1 MTQVINSEVAVSSFY
16 FADPS
21 GRKPFPRRIE
31 WNGQLINFA
40 NEGLR
45 YLVEQ
50 GGQLVQLFDMT
61 DGAST
66 YRLREQGDHWTLVGV
81 SGAGVAGLAV

>member
-1 MTQVINSEVAVSSFY
+1 MTQVINTEVAVSSFY

-61 DGAST
+61 DGDNT

-81 SGAGVAGLAV
+81 SGAGVAGAAV

>member
-1 MTQVINSEVAVSSFY
+1 MTQVINAEIAINSFY

-21 GRKPFPRRIE
+21 GKKPFPGSME
-31 WNGQLINFA
+31 WNGQFVRFA
-40 NEGLR
+40 RDGLR
-45 YLVEQ
+45 YLVGQ

-66 YRLREQGDHWTLVGV
+66 YRLRQQGGSWTLVGV
-81 SGAGVAGLAV
+81 SAQGAAV

>member
-1 MTQVINSEVAVSSFY
+1 MTQVINTEVAVSSFY

-61 DGAST
+61 DGDST

-81 SGAGVAGLAV
+81 TGQGVLA

>member
-1 MTQVINSEVAVSSFY
+1 MTQVLNTEVAINSFY

-21 GRKPFPRRIE
+21 GKKPFPRTME
-31 WNGQLINFA
+31 WNGRFVNFA
-40 NEGLR
+40 RDGLR
-45 YLVEQ
+45 YLVGQ

-66 YRLREQGDHWTLVGV
+66 YRLRQQGSRWTLVGV
-81 SGAGVAGLAV
+81 SAEGVAA

>member
-1 MTQVINSEVAVSSFY
+1 MTQVINSEVAVNSFY

-21 GRKPFPRRIE
+21 GRKPFPRSIE
-31 WNGQLINFA
+31 WNGQFINFA
-40 NEGLR
+40 SEGLR
-45 YLVEQ
+45 YLVQQ

-61 DGAST
+61 DGDTT

-81 SGAGVAGLAV
+81 TGQGVLA